1 VVKVKCKIEF
11 LISLL
16 PIKPIRVACRS
27 AVRRSQPP
35 VLLFYNLIRRITHH
49 RPLSPTSPADSSPHH
64 LAETIA
70 PPPESRADHAPRL
83 SSTVSPPPTSRFA
96 GAGHVPGI
104 SSAASPPPGPGA
116 RHRVAPQ
123 GVVADVPPPRGRLP
137 QQPPV
142 RLRVHLQLRRL
153 HADAVASSPVQDE
166 QQQEE
171 WRCCPRPWEQD
182 RLGGCRHCVVR
193 DWLSEISLSSSFFSF
208 LVQSAMALLSLCTG
222 SLLFLDGE
230 NREALL

>member
-1 VVKVKCKIEF
+1 M
-11 LISLL
+11 
-16 PIKPIRVACRS
+16 
-27 AVRRSQPP
+27 
-35 VLLFYNLIRRITHH
+35 
-49 RPLSPTSPADSSPHH
+49 
-64 LAETIA
+64 
-70 PPPESRADHAPRL
+70 
-83 SSTVSPPPTSRFA
+83 
-96 GAGHVPGI
+96 PGI

-116 RHRVAPQ
+116 RHHVAPQ

-171 WRCCPRPWEQD
+171 EWRCCPRPWEQD

-193 DWLSEISLSSSFFSF
+193 DWLTEISLSLALSF
-208 LVQSAMALLSLCTG
+208 LFLFRVPWGFSLCTG
-222 SLLFLDGE
+222 SLLFLDGG
-230 NREALL
+230 NREALH